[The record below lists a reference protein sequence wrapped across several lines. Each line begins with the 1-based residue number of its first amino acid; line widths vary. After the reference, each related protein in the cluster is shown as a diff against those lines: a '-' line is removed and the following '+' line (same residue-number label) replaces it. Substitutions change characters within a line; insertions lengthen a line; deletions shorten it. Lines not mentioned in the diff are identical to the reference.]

1 MSHYHQ
7 DDKKLYEDLHLKSF
21 RDRCYGNL
29 SYLYKIF
36 ARKIKPATNHS
47 YVEQLHLYFTHLLKK
62 NCKHCFGDITNP
74 FGNWNFEVKTASYIY
89 IYIYIY
95 CTVSNIQINAKLC
108 WNILISLPNGQEKIL
123 RNSKTFFK
131 RNLQIKFFHFFF
143 LFHCNW
149 YP

>member
-47 YVEQLHLYFTHLLKK
+47 YVEQLHLYFTHLLEK
-62 NCKHCFGDITNP
+62 NCKHCFGDIINP
-74 FGNWNFEVKTASYIY
+74 FGNWNFEVKTASY

-143 LFHCNW
+143 LFHYNW